1 MFNHKETVWFILFE
15 TILSSFSV
23 YQLGIAIMT
32 KASEIEFN
40 QIEVK
45 FEKIETFK
53 RIESDV
59 KEIRTE
65 LEEQPKIIEM
75 KIEESSKIIQRKQ
88 KEKIKNQIMSIEEDD
103 ADIIWFNEN

>member
-15 TILSSFSV
+15 TLLSSFSI
-23 YQLGIAIMT
+23 YQLSSAIMM
-32 KASEIEFN
+32 KAKEIDFN

-45 FEKIETFK
+45 FETVK

-59 KEIRTE
+59 REIRIE
-65 LEEQPKIIEM
+65 IEENPKIIET
-75 KIEESSKIIQRKQ
+75 KTEEQLKVIQRKQ
-88 KEKIKNQIMSIEEDD
+88 KEKIKNQIMSIEDDD

>member
-15 TILSSFSV
+15 TILSSFSI
-23 YQLGIAIMT
+23 YQLSSAIMM
-32 KASEIEFN
+32 KAKEIDFN

-45 FEKIETFK
+45 FETVK

-59 KEIRTE
+59 REIRVE
-65 LEEQPKIIEM
+65 IEEKPKIIEI
-75 KIEESSKIIQRKQ
+75 KNEEPSKTVQRKQ
-88 KEKIKNQIMSIEEDD
+88 KEKIKNQIISIEEDD

>member
-15 TILSSFSV
+15 TILSSFSI
-23 YQLGIAIMT
+23 YQLSSAIMT
-32 KASEIEFN
+32 KTKEIDFN

-45 FEKIETFK
+45 FETVK

-59 KEIRTE
+59 REIRIE
-65 LEEQPKIIEM
+65 IEENPKIIET
-75 KIEESSKIIQRKQ
+75 KTEEQLKVIQRKQ
-88 KEKIKNQIMSIEEDD
+88 KEKIKNQIMSIEDDD

>member
-15 TILSSFSV
+15 TILSSFSI
-23 YQLGIAIMT
+23 YQLSSAIMT
-32 KASEIEFN
+32 KTKEIDFN

-45 FEKIETFK
+45 FETVK

-59 KEIRTE
+59 REIRIE
-65 LEEQPKIIEM
+65 IEEQPKV
-75 KIEESSKIIQRKQ
+75 IQVKQ
-88 KEKIKNQIMSIEEDD
+88 KEKIKNQIMSIEDDD

>member
-15 TILSSFSV
+15 TLLSSFSI
-23 YQLGIAIMT
+23 YQLSSAIMM
-32 KASEIEFN
+32 KEKEIDFN

-45 FEKIETFK
+45 FETVK

-59 KEIRTE
+59 REIRIE
-65 LEEQPKIIEM
+65 IEENPKIIET
-75 KIEESSKIIQRKQ
+75 KTEEQLKVIQRKQ
-88 KEKIKNQIMSIEEDD
+88 KEKIKNQIMSIEDDD